1 MSSLTA
7 TLASFVVSYDTADIP
22 EKVWSAA
29 QAAMVDTLGCALAG
43 VGEPVS
49 TIAAASIQDA
59 AAGGE
64 SAGLWG
70 TQRRGTMAD
79 AAFVNAIATHALD
92 FDDNLPTQRGHPS
105 TTVLPAAL
113 AVAGPAKAS
122 GADLIAAYAIGIEVS
137 GKLGPAAGFG
147 HYVRGW
153 HPTSTIGIFG
163 ATAAVA
169 RLLRLNALQ
178 TAHAWGIAA
187 SQTSGLVA
195 NFGTMTKPF
204 NAGHAARCAVTA
216 ALLARAG
223 FTANTTIFDGET
235 SVLATYGGEGAVPLK
250 GLLET
255 LAAPWEIVEPGI
267 FMKRWPCCY
276 CSHRPLSALLTLI
289 AQHGI
294 TAQEVE
300 SIAIGFPPGSDG
312 GLRDDIPTT
321 GLGGK
326 FSVEYTAAA
335 AVLDGH
341 ISMETFTDAMVQ
353 RPAAQALLAR
363 VHRYR
368 IPDERRWSS
377 TIGYN
382 DVRIET
388 RRGVFSARI
397 EETPGSPSSP
407 LTPGELDAK
416 FTDCAQA
423 LLGQVRTDHA
433 LRQIRTLAQAPDC
446 QGLLD
451 ALSR

>member
-7 TLASFVVSYDTADIP
+7 ALAAFVVSRDTADIP
-22 EKVWSAA
+22 AGVLLAA

-43 VGEPVS
+43 VDEPA
-49 TIAAASIQDA
+49 TRIAAASIPDA

-64 SAGLWG
+64 TAGLWG
-70 TQRRGTMAD
+70 TGRRAAMPD

-113 AVAGPAKAS
+113 AVAGPAQSS
-122 GADLIAAYAIGIEVS
+122 GADLVAAYAIGIEIS
-137 GKLGPAAGFG
+137 GKLGPAVGYG

-153 HPTSTIGIFG
+153 HPTATIGIFG

-169 RLLRLNALQ
+169 RLLRLDAGQ
-178 TAHAWGIAA
+178 TAQAWGIAA

-216 ALLARAG
+216 GLLARAG
-223 FTANTTIFDGET
+223 FSANPAIFDGADG
-235 SVLATYGGEGAVPLK
+235 VLATYAGEGALPLEPQVEK
-250 GLLET
+250 

-276 CSHRPLSALLTLI
+276 CSHRPLSALFDLI
-289 AQHGI
+289 SRHGI
-294 TAQEVE
+294 AADEVVRI
-300 SIAIGFPPGSDG
+300 SVGFPPGSDG
-312 GLRDDIPTT
+312 GLKDGIPTT

-326 FSVEYTAAA
+326 FSLEYTMAA
-335 AVLDGH
+335 AVLDGKV
-341 ISMETFTDAMVQ
+341 SMETFTDAMVL
-353 RPAAQALLAR
+353 RPAAQALLTR
-363 VHRYR
+363 VARYR

-382 DVRIET
+382 DVQIET
-388 RRGVFSARI
+388 ARGTFSARI
-397 EETPGSPSSP
+397 DLTPGSPDAP
-407 LTPGELDAK
+407 LGARELDAK
-416 FTDCAQA
+416 FTDCATP
-423 LLGQVRTDHA
+423 LLGRLQAGHALQQVRA
-433 LRQIRTLAQAPDC
+433 LAQAGDC
-446 QGLLD
+446 HGLLA
-451 ALSR
+451 ALAR